1 MKRKK
6 VLVLSAILVAII
18 VGGVVYNYVFN
29 SKHRDIANEE
39 ATVTLSAKQLYS
51 DFENDE
57 SQATTKYLDKVIEI
71 QGKITAVEDTG
82 LVLSDQIQ
90 VGFDANQMPKL
101 VDGKSITVKGRC
113 VGYDELLEMVKI
125 DQATVI
131 NK

>member
-6 VLVLSAILVAII
+6 VVILCVIVLAILTA
-18 VGGVVYNYVFN
+18 GLVYDYTFN
-29 SKHRDIANEE
+29 SEHRDIANEK
-39 ATVTLSAKQLYS
+39 ATVILSAKALYS
-51 DFENDE
+51 DFESDE

-71 QGKITAVEDTG
+71 EGKITAVEESG
-82 LVLSDQIQ
+82 LVLNDQIQ
-90 VGFDANQMPKL
+90 IGFDETQMSK
-101 VDGKSITVKGRC
+101 VVNGTSITVKGRC